1 MADALL
7 LDTAEIDPAIRLPR
21 HFERAQQIVR
31 AFDPALRLRQSTS
44 RELRRKGCG
53 FILERKTRYTK
64 PPDTE
69 KDRDVQIATRDGYLI
84 IGPVH
89 ISLLIRPE
97 AIIERL
103 KDGGD
108 LNDRTA
114 GQQFQQIIAAQD
126 DELAQKRK
134 FRRDELK
141 GFYAESFDV
150 LDRVGDNKSHAERMR
165 INNAGVSPTPL
176 KVTDRRAVRP
186 EDVADSLQPR
196 STSAG
201 ESPAKESS
209 DVHTPGTTGSAESGQ
224 LHDPSAPR
232 PSRHDVH

>member
-7 LDTAEIDPAIRLPR
+7 LDAAEIDPAIRLPR
-21 HFERAQQIVR
+21 HFARAQQIVR
-31 AFDPALRLRQSTS
+31 AFDPALRMRQSTS
-44 RELRRKGCG
+44 RELRRQGCG

-69 KDRDVQIATRDGYLI
+69 NDRDVQIATRDGYLI

-89 ISLLIRPE
+89 ISHLIRPE
-97 AIIERL
+97 SIIERL
-103 KDGGD
+103 KEGGD

-114 GQQFQQIIAAQD
+114 AQQFNQIIAAQD
-126 DELAQKRK
+126 ADLAEKRK
-134 FRRDELK
+134 FRTDELK
-141 GFYAESFDV
+141 GFYAESFDI
-150 LDRVGDNKSHAERMR
+150 LDRVGDTKSHAERMR
-165 INNAGVSPTPL
+165 INNAGGSAEPL
-176 KVTDRRAVRP
+176 KITDRRAVRP

-209 DVHTPGTTGSAESGQ
+209 DVHPIGTTRSAESG
-224 LHDPSAPR
+224 
-232 PSRHDVH
+232 

>member
-31 AFDPALRLRQSTS
+31 AFDPALRLRQSVS
-44 RELRRKGCG
+44 RERRRQGCG

-64 PPDTE
+64 PPDSE
-69 KDRDVQIATRDGYLI
+69 KDRDTQIATRDGYLI

-89 ISLLIRPE
+89 ISHLIRPE
-97 AIIERL
+97 SIIERL
-103 KDGGD
+103 KEGGD

-114 GQQFQQIIAAQD
+114 AQQFTQIIAAQD
-126 DELAQKRK
+126 ADLAAKRK

-165 INNAGVSPTPL
+165 INNAGVDAAPL
-176 KVTDRRAVRP
+176 KVTDRRAIRP

-209 DVHTPGTTGSAESGQ
+209 DVHTPSTASPRENSE
-224 LHDPSAPR
+224 LHDRS
-232 PSRHDVH
+232 VH

>member
-1 MADALL
+1 MSDALL
-7 LDTAEIDPAIRLPR
+7 LDVTDLDPAIRLPR

-31 AFDPALRLRQSTS
+31 AFDPALRLRQSAD
-44 RELRRKGCG
+44 RDLRRQGCG
-53 FILERKTRYTK
+53 YILERKTRYTK
-64 PPDTE
+64 PSNSEADQ
-69 KDRDVQIATRDGYLI
+69 DVQIATRDGYLI

-103 KDGGD
+103 KEGGD
-108 LNDRTA
+108 MNDFTA
-114 GQQFQQIIAAQD
+114 DQYMQHIVGAQD
-126 DELAQKRK
+126 DQRAARRK
-134 FRRDELK
+134 FRKDEFK

-165 INNAGVSPTPL
+165 VNNAGGAERFNV
-176 KVTDRRAVRP
+176 VDRRTVKP
-186 EDVADSLQPR
+186 EDVADSLTPR

-209 DVHTPGTTGSAESGQ
+209 DVHTPGTAGCAQGGQ
-224 LHDPSAPR
+224 LHADSI
-232 PSRHDVH
+232 H